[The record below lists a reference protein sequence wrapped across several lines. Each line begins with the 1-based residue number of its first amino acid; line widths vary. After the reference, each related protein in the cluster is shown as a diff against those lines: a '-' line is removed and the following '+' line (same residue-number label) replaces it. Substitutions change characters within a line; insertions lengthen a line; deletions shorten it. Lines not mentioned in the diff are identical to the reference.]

1 RRGGNSPGVHR
12 PANAHA
18 GKRTGNRSGKT
29 AFRSIIQYGNPQ
41 VGLHPLAP
49 HDYFSTSCRICHSL
63 LPPAPATAPHLHPA
77 ATRTTRDPKTAARH
91 HGRAP
96 KATAEPAQGA
106 TRLTRPAGDAAQHLE
121 PPQAPGPNPR
131 EPLRTPGTF
140 QTARR
145 TRANRRNEQA
155 RHSYRSPVTGTA
167 TSGTPGL

>member
-1 RRGGNSPGVHR
+1 ASPTSSRPAHARHPPPPATGPHR
-12 PANAHA
+12 P
-18 GKRTGNRSGKT
+18 
-29 AFRSIIQYGNPQ
+29 
-41 VGLHPLAP
+41 
-49 HDYFSTSCRICHSL
+49 
-63 LPPAPATAPHLHPA
+63 PA
-77 ATRTTRDPKTAARH
+77 ATRTRRDPKTAARH
-91 HGRAP
+91 PGRAP

-145 TRANRRNEQA
+145 TRANRRGEQA

-167 TSGTPGL
+167 TSGTTGLPRPGPLRDLPRLPPPRLL